1 MINLN
6 VPYLKNEYIASV
18 ADSFLKKNHVIS
30 IPVNIEYVIESN
42 YRMDIVPL
50 PSLKMAFDIDG
61 FSTSDFNAICVDQFV
76 YEQRYHRF
84 RFTLAH
90 ELGHKVIHQK
100 YISKL
105 KFSSIAEWKNI
116 VDKLDPSDHS
126 KMEYQANVFAGMVLV
141 PREFLI
147 AEFKGQLRLL
157 DAQIEQARSN
167 RISRDDYVNTV
178 LYEISNNLLPKFEVS
193 MDVLARRMEFESL
206 EEEIR

>member
-6 VPYLKNEYIASV
+6 VPYLKDSYIASV
-18 ADSFLKKNHVIS
+18 ADFFLKQNHVIS

-90 ELGHKVIHQK
+90 ELGHRVLHQE
-100 YISKL
+100 YLSKH
-105 KFSSIAEWKNI
+105 KFSSIAEWKNV
-116 VDKLDPSDHS
+116 VDQLNPSDHS
-126 KMEYQANVFAGMVLV
+126 KMEYQSNVFAGQVLV
-141 PREFLI
+141 PKEFLRV
-147 AEFKGQLRLL
+147 EFKEQLRILEP
-157 DAQIEQARSN
+157 QIEQARSSGL
-167 RISRDDYVNTV
+167 SRDDYVHTV
-178 LYEISNNLLPKFEVS
+178 LYEIANGLSPKFDVS
-193 MDVLARRMEFESL
+193 VDVLTRRIEFESL
-206 EEEIR
+206 EQEIR